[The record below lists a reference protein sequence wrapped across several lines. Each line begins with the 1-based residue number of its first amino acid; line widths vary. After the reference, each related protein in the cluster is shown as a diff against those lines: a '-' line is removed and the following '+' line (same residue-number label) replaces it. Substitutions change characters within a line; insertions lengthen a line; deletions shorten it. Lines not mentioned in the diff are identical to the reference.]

1 MKKDRNCTMNMY
13 PTMMPYGSMVMPG
26 QMVPMPGM
34 MDGEMGSFTQFNY
47 GSGDSNNSL
56 SGQINSLEQRVRRLE
71 NLVNGSNY
79 STNYNSN
86 NYQMM

>member
-1 MKKDRNCTMNMY
+1 MEKERDCTMNMY
-13 PTMMPYGSMVMPG
+13 PIMPNYGGMAMPG
-26 QMVPMPGM
+26 GMVPMGGM
-34 MDGEMGSFTQFNY
+34 MDGGMMPNTQFNY
-47 GSGDSNNSL
+47 GSSDSNSL
-56 SGQINSLEQRVRRLE
+56 SSQITSLEQRVRRLE